1 MTRIQQLNRALLRT
15 LMKPETANIVA
26 DRLEEL
32 EAENA
37 KLREAGDALAA
48 IINTSVGAPV
58 SQWPDDNQMDA
69 AIAAWNAA
77 KKTA

>member
-1 MTRIQQLNRALLRT
+1 MRT
-15 LMKPETANIVA
+15 CTTHHHAC
-26 DRLEEL
+26 DRRERKFAAL

-37 KLREAGDALAA
+37 KLREAGDALSA

-58 SQWPDDNQMDA
+58 SRWPDDNQMDA